1 MLLFIH
7 IRVYIYIYDDDT
19 ATSVEAI
26 FHTSETAAVL
36 QSSDFFSLYLIL
48 VCAFHRFIVE
58 SYLLF
63 FRNLKK

>member
-1 MLLFIH
+1 MQSENYSYNDDFLCFYLFIYE
-7 IRVYIYIYDDDT
+7 YIYIYDDDT

-48 VCAFHRFIVE
+48 NAQCAFHR
-58 SYLLF
+58 
-63 FRNLKK
+63 